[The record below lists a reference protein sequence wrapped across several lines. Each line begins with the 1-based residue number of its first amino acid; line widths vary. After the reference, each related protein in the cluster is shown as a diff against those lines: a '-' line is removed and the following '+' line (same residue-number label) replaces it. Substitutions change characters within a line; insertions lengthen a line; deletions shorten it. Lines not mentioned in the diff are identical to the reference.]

1 MMDAEKN
8 LVCINIAEY
17 RELIRSKH
25 VADCLEAF
33 LMRKSFDEY
42 GLGKSELEIL
52 RMLFVPQKV
61 NGVAE

>member
-1 MMDAEKN
+1 MMNAQN
-8 LVCINIAEY
+8 ALVCINLAEY

-33 LMRKSFDEY
+33 LMRKSFDDY
-42 GLGKSELEIL
+42 GLGRSELEIL
-52 RMLFVPQKV
+52 RMLFTPQKV